1 VSIGRRV
8 LWIVLLL
15 TVAAALWPV
24 PDNDAVDGVASRSTG
39 PRKREAALAA
49 PTALQPRSL
58 TEGRSGGDADIVDLF
73 PRQSFAPPVVS
84 AAPEKPVAPALPF
97 TYGGRYTEG
106 NNTIVFLKEGEKM
119 RTVRLGDTVNGTYR
133 IEKIDP
139 DAITLNYLP
148 LGQRQTLQTGSVLR
162 P

>member
-1 VSIGRRV
+1 MGKRA

-24 PDNDAVDGVASRSTG
+24 PENDTVDGAASRSSA
-39 PRKREAALAA
+39 PRKRGPALDA
-49 PTALQPRSL
+49 PAALQPRSL
-58 TEGRSGGDADIVDLF
+58 TQGRSESGADIVDLF
-73 PRQSFAPPVVS
+73 PRQSFAPAVVS